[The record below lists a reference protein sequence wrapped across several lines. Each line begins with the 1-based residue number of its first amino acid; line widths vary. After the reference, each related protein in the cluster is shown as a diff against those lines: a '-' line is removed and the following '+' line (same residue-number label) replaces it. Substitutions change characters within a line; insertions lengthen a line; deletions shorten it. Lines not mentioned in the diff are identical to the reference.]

1 MKTQTMLITAFLSLL
16 FLGSNA
22 QQTEP
27 QSYNFNLEECI
38 NYAYEH
44 QTSLLNA
51 AIDQKIADSKVKE
64 TTAIGLPQISGSAD
78 FRDFIKL
85 PTSLLPGEFFGQP
98 AGSTVPVTF
107 GVKYNSSLNLSVNQ
121 LLFDGSYIVGLQASR
136 TFKELSNRA
145 FTRSRI
151 ETNVAVTKSFYM
163 VLVNNKQ
170 LDLLDANIKQL
181 NEQLNQVKALY
192 KNGFAEKIDAD
203 RLTVIANNL
212 STERQ
217 NIVRALEIGIN
228 LLKFQMGLP
237 IQNKLTLNGSI
248 ENIKLDDMV
257 AKSDTSAYA
266 NRIEYNLLQ
275 TQLKLNQL
283 DLKRYKFQYL
293 PSLAAFGSS
302 SLQYQ
307 SNSFRDLYSNSFPT
321 TIVGLQLNIPIFSS
335 GMKLQRVKQAEFQV
349 QKSQNIL
356 ADTKNAINL
365 DVFSSLT
372 AYTNSLNTLKNQQS
386 NLDLANEVLRVSKIK
401 YEQGVGSSLEVTQ
414 AQTALK
420 EAENNYINTLYEALI
435 SKVDTQKALGLIQ

>member
-22 QQTEP
+22 QQTEL

-283 DLKRYKFQYL
+283 DFKRYKFQYL

>member
-1 MKTQTMLITAFLSLL
+1 
-16 FLGSNA
+16 
-22 QQTEP
+22 
-27 QSYNFNLEECI
+27 
-38 NYAYEH
+38 
-44 QTSLLNA
+44 
-51 AIDQKIADSKVKE
+51 
-64 TTAIGLPQISGSAD
+64 
-78 FRDFIKL
+78 
-85 PTSLLPGEFFGQP
+85 
-98 AGSTVPVTF
+98 
-107 GVKYNSSLNLSVNQ
+107 
-121 LLFDGSYIVGLQASR
+121 
-136 TFKELSNRA
+136 
-145 FTRSRI
+145 
-151 ETNVAVTKSFYM
+151 
-163 VLVNNKQ
+163 
-170 LDLLDANIKQL
+170 
-181 NEQLNQVKALY
+181 
-192 KNGFAEKIDAD
+192 
-203 RLTVIANNL
+203 
-212 STERQ
+212 
-217 NIVRALEIGIN
+217 
-228 LLKFQMGLP
+228 MGLP

>member
-170 LDLLDANIKQL
+170 LDLLDANIEQL

>member
-435 SKVDTQKALGLIQ
+435 TKVDTQKALGLIQ

>member
-22 QQTEP
+22 QQTEL

>member
-1 MKTQTMLITAFLSLL
+1 
-16 FLGSNA
+16 
-22 QQTEP
+22 
-27 QSYNFNLEECI
+27 
-38 NYAYEH
+38 
-44 QTSLLNA
+44 
-51 AIDQKIADSKVKE
+51 
-64 TTAIGLPQISGSAD
+64 
-78 FRDFIKL
+78 
-85 PTSLLPGEFFGQP
+85 
-98 AGSTVPVTF
+98 
-107 GVKYNSSLNLSVNQ
+107 VKYNSSLNLSVNQ

>member
-1 MKTQTMLITAFLSLL
+1 MLITAFLSLI
-16 FLGSNA
+16 FLGSKA
-22 QQTEP
+22 QGIAP
-27 QSYNFNLEECI
+27 KSHNFNLEECI

-44 QTSLLNA
+44 QTTILNA

-64 TTAIGLPQISGSAD
+64 STAIGLPQVNGSAD
-78 FRDFIKL
+78 FRDFLKL

-121 LLFDGSYIVGLQASR
+121 LLFDGSYIVGLQASK
-136 TFKELSNRA
+136 TFKELSTRA
-145 FTRSRI
+145 YTRSKI
-151 ETNVAVTKSFYM
+151 ETNVAVTKSYYM

-170 LDLLDANIKQL
+170 LDLLDANITQL
-181 NEQLNQVKALY
+181 NEQLNQVQALF

-203 RLTVIANNL
+203 RLSVIANNL

-217 NIVRALEIGIN
+217 NVLRALEIGVN
-228 LLKFQMGLP
+228 LLKFQMGMP
-237 IQNKLTLNGSI
+237 IDENLTLNGSI
-248 ENIKLDDMV
+248 DGIKFEELTVKTD
-257 AKSDTSAYA
+257 SSAYR
-266 NRIEYNLLQ
+266 NRIEYGLLQ

-293 PSLAAFGSS
+293 PSFAAFGSS

-307 SNSFRDLYSNSFPT
+307 SNSFNNLYSQSFPT
-321 TIVGLQLNIPIFSS
+321 TVVGLQLNIPIFSS
-335 GMKLQRVKQAEFQV
+335 GMKLQRVKQAEFEV
-349 QKSQNIL
+349 QKSQNTL
-356 ADTKNAINL
+356 NDAKNAINL
-365 DVFSSLT
+365 DVFSSTT
-372 AYTNSLNTLKNQQS
+372 AYTNSLNTLKNQQK

-401 YEQGVGSSLEVTQ
+401 YEQGVGSSIEVTQ

-420 EAENNYINTLYEALI
+420 EAENNYINTLYQALI

>member
-1 MKTQTMLITAFLSLL
+1 MLITAFLSLL

-22 QQTEP
+22 QQTEL